1 MDTHFSLEMDSAI
14 FNTANKTHNAKICG
28 AKSKNGFLIAVFH
41 ILEENTNRFQS
52 SKFIEFLTENTLA
65 VILFRVIALRRWG
78 QLTKVNETGQ
88 NVKSEAGVGI
98 KGFSGDC
105 YKIGWTKK

>member
-1 MDTHFSLEMDSAI
+1 MDIHFSLEMDSAI

-52 SKFIEFLTENTLA
+52 SKFIEFLTESTLA
-65 VILFRVIALRRWG
+65 VIFFSSDRLETLRAAR
-78 QLTKVNETGQ
+78 
-88 NVKSEAGVGI
+88 KSE
-98 KGFSGDC
+98 
-105 YKIGWTKK
+105 

>member
-1 MDTHFSLEMDSAI
+1 MDIHFSLEMELAI

-52 SKFIEFLTENTLA
+52 SKVFD
-65 VILFRVIALRRWG
+65 R
-78 QLTKVNETGQ
+78 KH
-88 NVKSEAGVGI
+88 VGCNS
-98 KGFSGDC
+98 FFE
-105 YKIGWTKK
+105 

>member
-1 MDTHFSLEMDSAI
+1 MDIHFSLEMELAI

-52 SKFIEFLTENTLA
+52 SKFIEFLTENTFA
-65 VILFRVIALRRWG
+65 VILFSSDRL
-78 QLTKVNETGQ
+78 ETMRAAH
-88 NVKSEAGVGI
+88 KSE
-98 KGFSGDC
+98 
-105 YKIGWTKK
+105 